1 MSGTIRGLNGRAKV
15 TFATV
20 AMLASMLTGAMAS
33 AYYFGGVAEDVK
45 NNSLQLD
52 RQEASI
58 DARVQ
63 LHLSPILVELREIN
77 RRLERMEK

>member
-1 MSGTIRGLNGRAKV
+1 MNGALKGLNGKAKA
-15 TFATV
+15 TFATMALLV
-20 AMLASMLTGAMAS
+20 SMLTGMMAS

-45 NNSLQLD
+45 NNSMQLD
-52 RQEASI
+52 RQEDRI